1 MSLDAVGRES
11 YLSVKERLD
20 SFAAGADADRVVAV
34 ADQMLAVARLLGREP
49 RLRRALVD
57 PSRAA
62 DARVDLLRGLLT
74 GKVDDEAL
82 DLLTGLVGGRWAV
95 PNELREATE
104 RLGVEALLAGAERA
118 GDLPDVEDELFRFAH
133 IVGGDRELAA
143 TLGDSTAGVDRRA
156 GLVRDLLDGKAT
168 PVTVRLAE
176 LAVGGFGG
184 RGLEASLGRLV
195 ELAAERRDR
204 TVAYVVTAIE
214 PTEEEQRRLSGALA
228 RMYGRQV
235 SLKIEVKPEIIG
247 GVSVRVGS
255 DLYDGTVLRRLT
267 EARQALSK

>member
-267 EARQALSK
+267 EA